1 MTAMKVIAHSIK
13 QWKDADF
20 TSKLFNIAVY
30 CV

>member
-13 QWKDADF
+13 QWKDADIN
-20 TSKLFNIAVY
+20 SQLFHIAVD